1 MRKSTLAG
9 TLLTT
14 AIMSG
19 ILSGCGGGSVGSPAT
34 GTITV
39 SIRFPESSRLI
50 PANTRAVKLQLRHGD
65 APIAAAIIPRQ
76 GSSAQHRFTNLMA
89 GVYTLTATTH
99 ADSEGRT
106 TATAQGVVSVEVRA
120 GEVRPV
126 SLNLASTVVQLRVTP
141 QAARVVRPGARI
153 PFGVVG
159 LNAANEYV
167 PLSPERIQWSSSHTA
182 VATIDQNGVAQVLS
196 AGVTTITAYDME
208 SQRSG
213 SYELAIGG
221 TGGGATA
228 IPPGEWIVFSEMI
241 DASTRAR
248 LIAVAP
254 NDANNLMVLTA
265 PSGGLG
271 DKYATYHAGGDYFA
285 FVRIHSNTH
294 NELRAFNWHTGEE
307 VVLDAGLIWPVFS
320 ADANAVVY
328 AKKVGSQWDL
338 FEAPLT
344 GGSPRPITTTA
355 EDELDPCLSPDGA
368 RIVCVKGRQ
377 LAEISRATGAASP
390 LPMGNYVFAFFPAYT
405 PDGQNIVFV
414 ARTQNEVHLAALV
427 GRASVRQISTNVVR
441 FAIRSTD
448 WGTEIL
454 FARLSPDN
462 GMWLATL
469 SGAVRRVSNLTPK
482 LGFAISPDQSRAVIC
497 DSSFKVRMLNLAT
510 GADSAFANATYI
522 LPLWT
527 TFGARTWGSAG
538 FSAPAADSL
547 LGWRGTGLL
556 PPHYEEL
563 MNLLW

>member
-1 MRKSTLAG
+1 MRRFTLAG
-9 TLLTT
+9 TLLTAT
-14 AIMSG
+14 IMSG
-19 ILSGCGGGSVGSPAT
+19 ILSGCGGGSVESPAT

-50 PANTRAVKLQLRHGD
+50 PANTRAVKLQLRRED
-65 APIAAAIIPRQ
+65 RLIATAIIPRH

-99 ADSEGRT
+99 ADSDGRT
-106 TATAQGVVSVEVRA
+106 AATAQGVVSVEVRA

-126 SLNLASTVVQLRVTP
+126 SLNLASTVVQLRVMP
-141 QAARVVRPGARI
+141 QAAKVARPGARV

-167 PLSPERIQWSSSHTA
+167 PLSPERIQWSSSDTA

-196 AGVTTITAYDME
+196 LGVTTITAYDME

-213 SYELAIGG
+213 SYELAS
-221 TGGGATA
+221 GGATA

-254 NDANNLMVLTA
+254 NDANNSVVLTA

-271 DKYATYHAGGDYFA
+271 DKYATYHASGDYFA

-294 NELRAFNWHTGEE
+294 NELRAFNWRTGEE

-338 FEAPLT
+338 FEVALAGGAPR
-344 GGSPRPITTTA
+344 SITNTP
-355 EDELDPCLSPDGA
+355 EDELDPCLSPDGT
-368 RIVCVKGRQ
+368 RIVCVQGRQ
-377 LAEISRATGAASP
+377 LVEVSRATGAANP
-390 LPMGNYVFAFFPAYT
+390 LPMGDYVFAFFPAYT

-414 ARTQNEVHLAALV
+414 ARTQSEVHLAALV
-427 GRASVRQISTNVVR
+427 GRASVRQISANVVR
-441 FAIRSTD
+441 FALRSTGL
-448 WGTEIL
+448 GTEVL

-462 GMWLATL
+462 GMWLASL
-469 SGAVRRVSNLTPK
+469 SGAVRRVTNLTPK
-482 LGFAISPDQSRAVIC
+482 LGFAISPDQSRVVIC
-497 DSSFKVRMLNLAT
+497 DSSFKVRLVALDT
-510 GADSAFANATYI
+510 GADTAFSNAAYT

-527 TFGARTWGSAG
+527 TFGTRSVGGGINS
-538 FSAPAADSL
+538 PAADSL
-547 LGWRGTGLL
+547 LAWRGTGLL
-556 PPHYEEL
+556 PAPYEEL
-563 MNLLW
+563 LERLW